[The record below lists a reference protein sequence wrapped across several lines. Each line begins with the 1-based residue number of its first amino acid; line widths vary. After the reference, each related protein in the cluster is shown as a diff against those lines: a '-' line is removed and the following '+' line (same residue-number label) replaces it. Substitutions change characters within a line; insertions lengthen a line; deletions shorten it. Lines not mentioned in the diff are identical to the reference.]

1 MGLDM
6 FLNGERQVNSF
17 YDENTNSNAKA
28 IKALYPE
35 LNVFDDDCIESIQIE
50 IGYWRKANAIHKWF
64 VDNVQNGQ
72 DNCIKHYVY
81 NDDLL
86 ELKNLCNQVLDDTS
100 LAYKLLPTEEG
111 FFFGCTDYN
120 DWYFQSLNH
129 TIVVIDRALSLPNT
143 WSITYTSSW

>member
-6 FLNGERQVNSF
+6 FLNGERRVNSF

-72 DNCIKHYVY
+72 DNCRKHYV
-81 NDDLL
+81 NNNHLL

-100 LAYKLLPTEEG
+100 LAYKLLPTQEG
-111 FFFGCTDYN
+111 FFFGCNDYN

-129 TIVVIDRALSLPNT
+129 TIVVINRALSLPDT